1 MTAAPNVIAPTSTD
15 LSDPVLKDPAGG
27 YLVDGEFRLPMRVYY
42 EDTDAGGIVYHANYL
57 KFAERARTEMLRFA
71 NINQTDIRRDYD
83 LLFAVRSC
91 TVEYL
96 RPAVLDDGIEVRSR
110 VTRIGGASLEILQDV
125 WRSDGCL
132 ARLTVK
138 IACLRSDGRGP
149 MRMPAPVRTAL
160 KRFGPGK
167 RIESETMT
175 TSVGG
180 S

>member
-1 MTAAPNVIAPTSTD
+1 MTALPDAIVSSND
-15 LSDPVLKDPAGG
+15 GLREPAGG
-27 YLVDGEFRLPMRVYY
+27 YLAGAEFRLPMRVYY

-71 NINQTDIRRDYD
+71 NINQTDIRKDYD

-110 VTRIGGASLEILQDV
+110 VARIGGASVEILQDV
-125 WRSDGCL
+125 WREDGCL
-132 ARLTVK
+132 ARLVVK
-138 IACLRSDGRGP
+138 IACLRGDGRGP
-149 MRMPAPVRTAL
+149 MRMPAAIHAAL
-160 KRFGPGK
+160 KRF
-167 RIESETMT
+167 ESGTMT